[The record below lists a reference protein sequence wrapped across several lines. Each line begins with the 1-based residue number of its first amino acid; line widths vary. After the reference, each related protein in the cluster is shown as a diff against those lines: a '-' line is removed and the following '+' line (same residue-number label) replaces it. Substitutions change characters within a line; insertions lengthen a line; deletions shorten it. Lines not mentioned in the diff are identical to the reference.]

1 MSGLS
6 LLFNSRGLATQT
18 HFGQT
23 WAHLAI
29 FIPKWSVLNL
39 WRIQQ
44 IFPSLAV
51 TSVGNTAFQ
60 PLSIFP
66 HSVHFWMKVG
76 LFLLKDLLIVS
87 VYLGHGSVKKEDISS
102 ELIEVSSN
110 LFNIPAYCGNMSI
123 IYFLLSETSRFPWW
137 YHSKQNLDCK

>member
-6 LLFNSRGLATQT
+6 LLFNSRGLATKT

-51 TSVGNTAFQ
+51 TSVRNTAFQ

-76 LFLLKDLLIVS
+76 LFLLKDFLIVS
-87 VYLGHGSVKKEDISS
+87 VYLGHGNVKKEDISS

-110 LFNIPAYCGNMSI
+110 LFWHSCLLWKYVNHLLLVIWVFKIPLMVSLKAK
-123 IYFLLSETSRFPWW
+123 PW
-137 YHSKQNLDCK
+137 L